1 MNSVAATAG
10 SSAASYFGQSSR
22 SEYVFSTDP
31 AGRTYL
37 SRQLVPYPFH
47 ICRLHYVDQDPPGMA
62 TLYVQS
68 CSAGLLQHDDLQ
80 TSVIA
85 QDDAKIHF
93 TTAAQTIVHSMDEGE
108 AKQKIRIEAFPG
120 TLVEYL
126 PESLILFPQ
135 SRLRS
140 SIHITAHEGSSVVAC
155 EWFLLHDYSG
165 GDRMFDRLE
174 SDLRVDRPN
183 GDLLALDR
191 FHVTGDVLKKSLPGV
206 NGAYRAQGSFLVVS
220 EQQAPESTVSVI
232 RRALAQVPGIY
243 AGASILRNKSGAWT
257 RILAPDGLALRS
269 AMLAAW
275 TATREV
281 LTNLRPLPRRK

>member
-1 MNSVAATAG
+1 MTSVAPTEGG
-10 SSAASYFGQSSR
+10 STPSYFGQSSR

-31 AGRTYL
+31 TGRTYL

-47 ICRLHYVDQDPPGMA
+47 ICRPLYVDRDPPGMA

-80 TSVIA
+80 TSVTV

-155 EWFLLHDYSG
+155 EWFLVHDYGG

-174 SDLRVDRPN
+174 SDLRVDRPD
-183 GDLLALDR
+183 GELLALDR
-191 FHVTGDVLKKSLPGV
+191 FHVTGDVLKRSLPGV
-206 NGAYRAQGSFLVVS
+206 SGAYRAQGSFLVVS

-232 RRALAQVPGIY
+232 RGALAQVPGIY
-243 AGASILRNKSGAWT
+243 AGASLLRNKSGAWT
-257 RILAPDGLALRS
+257 RVLASDGLALRS
-269 AMLAAW
+269 AMIAAW

-281 LTNLRPLPRRK
+281 LTGLKPLPRRK

>member
-1 MNSVAATAG
+1 MTSVAATEGG
-10 SSAASYFGQSSR
+10 SAPSYFGQSSR

-31 AGRTYL
+31 TGRTYL
-37 SRQLVPYPFH
+37 SRQLVRYPFH
-47 ICRLHYVDQDPPGMA
+47 ICRPHYVDRDPPGMA

-80 TSVIA
+80 TSVTV

-140 SIHITAHEGSSVVAC
+140 SIHITAHEGSSVIAC
-155 EWFLLHDYSG
+155 EWFLVHDYSG

-174 SDLRVDRPN
+174 SDLRVDRPD
-183 GDLLALDR
+183 GELLALDR

-206 NGAYRAQGSFLVVS
+206 SGAYRVQGSFLVVS

-232 RRALAQVPGIY
+232 RGALAQVPGIY
-243 AGASILRNKSGAWT
+243 AGASLLRNKSGAWT
-257 RILAPDGLALRS
+257 RVLASDGLALRS
-269 AMLAAW
+269 AMIAAW

-281 LTNLRPLPRRK
+281 LTGLRPVPRRK

>member
-1 MNSVAATAG
+1 MNSAAATEG
-10 SSAASYFGQSSR
+10 SSATSYFGQSSR

-31 AGRTYL
+31 VGRTYL
-37 SRQLVPYPFH
+37 SHQLVPYPFH
-47 ICRLHYVDQDPPGMA
+47 ICRPHYVDQDPPGMA

-85 QDDAKIHF
+85 QNGAKIHF
-93 TTAAQTIVHSMDEGE
+93 TTAAQTIVHSMDEGD
-108 AKQKIRIEAFPG
+108 AKQKVRIEAFPG

-126 PESLILFPQ
+126 PESLILFPR

-140 SIHITAHEGSSVVAC
+140 SIHITAHEGSSVVVC
-155 EWFLLHDYSG
+155 ERFLIHDYSG
-165 GDRMFDRLE
+165 GDQTFDRFE
-174 SDLRVDRPN
+174 SDLLVDRPN

-206 NGAYRAQGSFLVVS
+206 NGSYRAQGSFMVVS
-220 EQQAPESTVSVI
+220 EQQAPESIVNAI
-232 RRALAQVPGIY
+232 RQALAQVPGIY
-243 AGASILRNKSGAWT
+243 AGTSILRNKSGTWT
-257 RILAPDGLALRS
+257 RVLASDGLALRS
-269 AMLAAW
+269 AMIAAW

-281 LTNLRPLPRRK
+281 LTNLRPVPRRK